1 MCNKINPNGLF
12 LQKTLDFISQLDYNI
27 ITATGNRIE
36 KMEDTMKEIMTRAW
50 EIYRTLEVKG
60 DRLAK
65 LAMALRQA
73 WAEFKAASS
82 NKLLEIADWFVSK
95 KARENGRKIIAGN
108 AVAVIGETEKAYKVI
123 FGDVVAPITF
133 WAPKSL
139 CTWTS
144 GSDIKR
150 TIVGTY
156 EDGMAEYRFIRSL
169 YC

>member
-1 MCNKINPNGLF
+1 
-12 LQKTLDFISQLDYNI
+12 
-27 ITATGNRIE
+27 
-36 KMEDTMKEIMTRAW
+36 MKEIMTRAW
-50 EIYRTLEVKG
+50 EIYRTLEG

-95 KARENGRKIIAGN
+95 KARELGRKIS
-108 AVAVIGETEKAYKVI
+108 ETEKAYKVI
-123 FGDVVAPITF
+123 FGDVVAPMTF

-150 TIVGTY
+150 TIVGSY
-156 EDGMAEYRFIRSL
+156 EDGMAEYRFVKSL